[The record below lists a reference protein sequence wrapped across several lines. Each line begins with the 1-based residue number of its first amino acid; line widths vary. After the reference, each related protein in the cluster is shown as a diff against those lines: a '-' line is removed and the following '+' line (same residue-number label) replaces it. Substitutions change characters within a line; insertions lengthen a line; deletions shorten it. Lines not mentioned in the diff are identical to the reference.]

1 MEHLDSNALIFT
13 ILSFFTIFIGSVG
26 LGSLIG
32 AATALMTKFTLVKD
46 LPLLE
51 TSLFFLMSYRYLPV
65 QSLLDNLPNY
75 LVDTFWYWDYTY
87 FYLQL
92 LLNSRNLS
100 NVWNS
105 FCLILWYFPSPLHIS
120 KSFCAITTENQTI
133 IWNSKLFE
141 WEFYIFL
148 FGSIH
153 VYLWTSLLQCY
164 IHPWRLCG
172 YCCSKSN
179 AYLPVVIFTQ
189 FGKSSKN
196 PL

>member
-65 QSLLDNLPNY
+65 QSLLDNVPNY
-75 LVDTFWYWDYTY
+75 LVGCVNSKEISHFLILRLYLLSTY

-120 KSFCAITTENQTI
+120 KSFCTITTENQTI
-133 IWNSKLFE
+133 I
-141 WEFYIFL
+141 
-148 FGSIH
+148 
-153 VYLWTSLLQCY
+153 
-164 IHPWRLCG
+164 
-172 YCCSKSN
+172 
-179 AYLPVVIFTQ
+179 
-189 FGKSSKN
+189 
-196 PL
+196 

>member
-1 MEHLDSNALIFT
+1 MESPQLWWQNSHWSKIFHYWKLLFSSWWATGTYLSN
-13 ILSFFTIFIGSVG
+13 
-26 LGSLIG
+26 
-32 AATALMTKFTLVKD
+32 
-46 LPLLE
+46 
-51 TSLFFLMSYRYLPV
+51 LFWIMYRTT
-65 QSLLDNLPNY
+65 Y
-75 LVDTFWYWDYTY
+75 LVGCVNSKEISHFLILRLYLLTY

-105 FCLILWYFPSPLHIS
+105 FCLILWYFSSPLHIS
-120 KSFCAITTENQTI
+120 KSFCTITTENQTI

-141 WEFYIFL
+141 WEFYFFL

-179 AYLPVVIFTQ
+179 AYLPFVIFTQ